1 MSAQDRESPER
12 FRIRPRPPRSRTGR
26 SGRPFVTR
34 VIAEMSQVG
43 RGLGR
48 ASSRG
53 NHAISRGQVAAR
65 FAGDR
70 LQPQSRRV
78 VIKTRLVIL
87 GFALPGAVRTHL
99 RYIARDGV
107 TPDGAPGVAYDAQ
120 GEHADLNAFEQRGR
134 GDRHQFRFIVAP
146 ENAVELEDLRAF
158 TRELMTRMEVDV
170 GSRLDWVA
178 VDHWDTDNPHTHVAL
193 RGRHEAGHDLVLA
206 REYIS
211 HGMRFRAS
219 ELATEWL
226 GPRTELEIRQSLSRE
241 VAQERWTGLDS
252 ALKARSVDGV
262 VDLSQ
267 RTGDRHPS
275 QELPF
280 LGRLQHLQKMGL
292 AQPLSAGQW
301 RLRKD
306 AEQTLRGL
314 GERGD
319 IIRTMQRAFSGQQR
333 EFAVFN
339 AHGSMT
345 AVVGRI
351 AGKGI
356 ADELRDR
363 AYLIVDGL
371 DGRAHYVPLPMG
383 ADLNA
388 LPTGGIVN
396 VRSPSDRAAD
406 RNIATLAEKGIYRT
420 QRHLTQLKAGDA
432 PRHDPEEVVAGHVR
446 RLEALR
452 RAGIVER
459 LEEGIWRVPSDIVER
474 ARAYDRGRLSNA
486 VIELRSHLSIERQ
499 IRAVGA
505 TWLDQQ
511 LLDGK
516 AVPGAGAF
524 ASAVSQACEAR
535 KEFLVAQGFAQRQGQ
550 RIVLASNLLETLRTQ
565 ELSEAGARIAAK
577 TGLTY
582 RPPPG
587 NGRVSGVYRR
597 SLVLISGRFAML
609 DDGIGFTLVPW
620 KPVIEKRLGQT
631 MSAMVRGSSMSWAF
645 GRQRGASIG
654 G

>member
-1 MSAQDRESPER
+1 MSAQDRELKER

-26 SGRPFVTR
+26 SGRAFVTR

-43 RGLGR
+43 RGQGR
-48 ASSRG
+48 GSNRG
-53 NHAISRGQVAAR
+53 NHPMSRGQVAAR

-70 LQPQSRRV
+70 LRPQSRRV

-87 GFALPGAVRTHL
+87 GSTSPRAVQTHL

-107 TPDGAPGVAYDAQ
+107 TPDGAPSVAYDAQ
-120 GEHADLNAFEQRGR
+120 GEHADLKAFEQRGR
-134 GDRHQFRFIVAP
+134 GDRHQFRFIIAP
-146 ENAVELEDLRAF
+146 ENAVELEDLHAF
-158 TRELMTRMEVDV
+158 TRELMARMEVDV

-178 VDHWDTDNPHTHVAL
+178 VDHWDTDNPHTHVVL

-241 VAQERWTGLDS
+241 VAQERWTGLDI
-252 ALKARSVDGV
+252 ALKARSIGGV
-262 VDLSQ
+262 VDLSR
-267 RTGDRHPS
+267 RTDDRHPG
-275 QELPF
+275 QDLPL

-292 AQPLSAGQW
+292 AQPLSASQW
-301 RLRKD
+301 RLRED

-319 IIRTMQRAFSGQQR
+319 IVRAMQRAFSGQRR

-345 AVVGRI
+345 AIVGRI

-356 ADELRDR
+356 IDELFDR
-363 AYLIVDGL
+363 TYLIVDGL
-371 DGRAHYVPLPMG
+371 DGRAHYVPLPVN
-383 ADLNA
+383 ADLDA
-388 LPTGGIVN
+388 LPTGGIVD
-396 VRSPSDRAAD
+396 VRGPGDRAAD
-406 RNIATLAEKGIYRT
+406 RTIAALAEKAIYRT
-420 QRHLTQLKAGDA
+420 QRHLTLLKAGGA

-452 RAGIVER
+452 RAGIVAR
-459 LEEGIWRVPSDIVER
+459 LEEGVWRVPSDIVER
-474 ARAYDRGRLSNA
+474 ARAYDRGRLGDA
-486 VIELRSHLSIERQ
+486 VVELRSHLSIERQ
-499 IRAVGA
+499 IRAIGA

-511 LLDGK
+511 LLGK
-516 AVPGAGAF
+516 VVPGAGAF
-524 ASAVSQACEAR
+524 AGAVRQACEAR
-535 KEFLVAQGFAQRQGQ
+535 KEFLVEQGFAQRQGQ
-550 RIVLASNLLETLRTQ
+550 RVVLATNLLETLRTQ
-565 ELSEAGARIAAK
+565 ELSEAGARVAAK

-582 RPPPG
+582 RPARE

-597 SLVLISGRFAML
+597 SLMLVSGRFAML

-631 MSAMVRGSSMSWAF
+631 MSAVVRGASVSWVL
-645 GRQRGASIG
+645 GRQRGSSIG
-654 G
+654 A

>member
-1 MSAQDRESPER
+1 M
-12 FRIRPRPPRSRTGR
+12 
-26 SGRPFVTR
+26 
-34 VIAEMSQVG
+34 
-43 RGLGR
+43 
-48 ASSRG
+48 
-53 NHAISRGQVAAR
+53 SRGQVAAR

-70 LQPQSRRV
+70 LKPQSRRV
-78 VIKTRLVIL
+78 VIKTRLVVL
-87 GFALPGAVRTHL
+87 ASTSPRAVQTHL

-107 TPDGAPGVAYDAQ
+107 TPGGAPGVAYDAQ
-120 GEHADLNAFEQRGR
+120 GEHADLHTFEQRGR
-134 GDRHQFRFIVAP
+134 GDRHQFRFIIAP
-146 ENAVELEDLRAF
+146 ENALELEDLHAF
-158 TRELMTRMEVDV
+158 TRELMARMQVDV

-178 VDHWDTDNPHTHVAL
+178 VDHWDTDNAHTHVVL

-241 VAQERWTGLDS
+241 VGQERWTGLDI
-252 ALKARSVDGV
+252 ALKARSIEGV

-275 QELPF
+275 QDVPL

-292 AQPLSAGQW
+292 AKPLSAGQW
-301 RLRKD
+301 RLRED

-319 IIRTMQRAFSGQQR
+319 IVRTMQRAFSGQQR
-333 EFAVFN
+333 EFDVFN
-339 AHGSMT
+339 ARGSMT

-363 AYLIVDGL
+363 AYLIVDGV
-371 DGRAHYVPLPMG
+371 DGRAHYVPLPFG

-388 LPTGGIVN
+388 LPTGGIAE
-396 VRSPSDRAAD
+396 VRSPGDRVAD
-406 RNIATLAEKGIYRT
+406 RNIAALAEKGIYRT

-432 PRHDPEEVVAGHVR
+432 LRHDPEDVVAGHVR

-459 LEEGIWRVPSDIVER
+459 LEEGLWRVPSDIIER
-474 ARAYDRGRLSNA
+474 ARAYDRGRLGNA

-499 IRAVGA
+499 IRAIGA

-511 LLDGK
+511 LLEGK
-516 AVPGAGAF
+516 SVSGAGAF
-524 ASAVSQACEAR
+524 AGAVSRACEAR
-535 KEFLVAQGFAQRQGQ
+535 KEFLVAQGFGHRQGH
-550 RIVLASNLLETLRTQ
+550 RIVLARNLLEKLRTQ
-565 ELSEAGARIAAK
+565 ELSEAGARIAAR
-577 TGLTY
+577 TGLMY
-582 RPPPG
+582 RPPAE
-587 NGRVSGVYRR
+587 NGRASGVYRR
-597 SLVLISGRFAML
+597 SLLLTSGRFAML
-609 DDGIGFTLVPW
+609 DDGLGFTLVPW
-620 KPVIEKRLGQT
+620 RPVIEKRIGQS
-631 MSAMVRGSSMSWAF
+631 MSAVVNGANVSWVF